1 MVIISTDEDPG
12 LQIES
17 FAIIKIRGGF
27 PSINYMFSPCKHTK
41 NLSLG
46 LMVYVPGVNI
56 LNAPGKKMQDLLQ
69 AFRQILW

>member
-56 LNAPGKKMQDLLQ
+56 LNAPDLLQ